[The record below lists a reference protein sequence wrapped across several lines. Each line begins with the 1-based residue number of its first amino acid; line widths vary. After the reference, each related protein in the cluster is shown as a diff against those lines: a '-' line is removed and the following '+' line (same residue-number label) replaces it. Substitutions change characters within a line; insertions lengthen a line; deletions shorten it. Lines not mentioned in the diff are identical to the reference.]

1 MSFSSNDDVRQDV
14 TRRALYM
21 SPGEAR
27 DPDLHLLPHRR
38 QGEPGA
44 DRVRGRRGRRLPGPL
59 SEGADPSARRA
70 QAPHRIDRAPRPV
83 GRAADRPLRARG
95 APPGRAHRLRRAWL
109 PPLLQHRAGGRA
121 GGPPHPFPLHR
132 RPPVI
137 RVRGL
142 RKDYPG
148 GPRALDGID
157 LHVARGEFVAL
168 IGSSGAGKSTLLRC
182 LNGLV
187 TPTAGQVE
195 VDGVAVTGLDN
206 AVLGR
211 LPHVPRWRSLL
222 GWFAAAEL
230 ERTRATLARVGL
242 ADLAGRRVD
251 TLSGGQQQRVA
262 IARAL
267 VQGPAVILADEP
279 MASLDPALSHTVMEL
294 LRRIN
299 REDGITVVAS
309 LHVLE
314 LARSYGQRIVGLRHG
329 RVVHDGPPASLDD
342 AAAARIFEP

>member
-1 MSFSSNDDVRQDV
+1 
-14 TRRALYM
+14 L
-21 SPGEAR
+21 
-27 DPDLHLLPHRR
+27 
-38 QGEPGA
+38 
-44 DRVRGRRGRRLPGPL
+44 
-59 SEGADPSARRA
+59 
-70 QAPHRIDRAPRPV
+70 
-83 GRAADRPLRARG
+83 
-95 APPGRAHRLRRAWL
+95 
-109 PPLLQHRAGGRA
+109 
-121 GGPPHPFPLHR
+121 
-132 RPPVI
+132 I

-157 LHVARGEFVAL
+157 LQIARGEFVAL

-182 LNGLV
+182 LNGIV
-187 TPTAGQVE
+187 PPTAGEVA
-195 VDGVAVTGLDN
+195 VDGIAVTGTEPEALRRVRSRVGFVFQQFNLLRRLTVLEN

-211 LPHVPRWRSLL
+211 LPHASPWRSLL
-222 GWFAAAEL
+222 GWFAAADL

-242 ADLAGRRVD
+242 AELAGRRVD

-267 VQGPAVILADEP
+267 VQAPAVILADEP

-314 LARSYGQRIVGLRHG
+314 LARTYGQRIVGLRHG
-329 RVVHDGPPASLDD
+329 RVVHDGPPASLDE
-342 AAAARIFEP
+342 AAAARIFAPDEPSAAGEAG